1 MKLNII
7 PFVFAR
13 GNSKGIKNKNLLKF
27 KNTTLLGNAILQAKK
42 IKYSKRIFVS
52 TDSVKI
58 KKEALKYKAEVPFIR
73 PKHLSTDTSPEIYAW
88 RHAVDFLNNKL
99 DIFPDY
105 IVSVPTTSPLRRTS
119 DINKC
124 LSLAIKNKLDIVFAI
139 TSSHK
144 NPYFNMLIKKKG
156 KLKIAIKK
164 NKKIS
169 RRQDAPK
176 SFDLTTICY
185 VFKPNYIKS
194 NFNLFSGKVGYVH
207 IPKQRAIDIDDKW
220 DYRIAISLN
229 KYYV

>member
-1 MKLNII
+1 MKLNIVS
-7 PFVFAR
+7 FVFAR

-27 KNTTLLGNAILQAKK
+27 NNTTLLGNAILQAKK
-42 IKYSKRIFVS
+42 IKFANKIFVS
-52 TDSVKI
+52 TDSIKI
-58 KKEALKYKAEVPFIR
+58 KTEALKYKAQVPFIR

-88 RHAVDFLNNKL
+88 RHAVDYLNKKL

-105 IVSVPTTSPLRRTS
+105 IVSVPTTSPLRRIS

-139 TSSHK
+139 TNSHK
-144 NPYFNMLIKKKG
+144 NPHFNMLIEKKG
-156 KLKIAIKK
+156 KLQIAIKK

-176 SFDLTTICY
+176 SFDLTTVCY
-185 VFKPNYIKS
+185 VFKPNYIKN

-207 IPKQRAIDIDDKW
+207 IPKQRAVDIDDIW
-220 DYRIAISLN
+220 DYRMAISLN

>member
-1 MKLNII
+1 MKLNIV
-7 PFVFAR
+7 PFIFAR

-27 KNTTLLGNAILQAKK
+27 NNTTLLGNAILQAKK
-42 IKYSKRIFVS
+42 IKYAKKIFVS
-52 TDSVKI
+52 TDNIKI
-58 KKEALKYKAEVPFIR
+58 RKEALKHKAEVPFIR
-73 PKHLSTDTSPEIYAW
+73 PKNLSTDTSPEIFAW
-88 RHAVDFLNNKL
+88 RHAVNFLNNKL
-99 DIFPDY
+99 NIFPDY
-105 IVSVPTTSPLRRTS
+105 VVSVPTTSPLRRIS

-124 LSLAIKNKLDIVFAI
+124 LSLAIKNKLDMVFAI
-139 TSSHK
+139 TNSSK

-156 KLKIAIKK
+156 KLQIVLKR

-176 SFDLTTICY
+176 SFDLTTVCY

-207 IPKQRAIDIDDKW
+207 VPKQRALDIDDIW
-220 DYRIAISLN
+220 DYRTAIILN

>member
-1 MKLNII
+1 MKLNIVS
-7 PFVFAR
+7 FVFAR

-27 KNTTLLGNAILQAKK
+27 NNTTLLGNAILQAKK
-42 IKYSKRIFVS
+42 IKYSRRIFVS

-58 KKEALKYKAEVPFIR
+58 KNEALKYKAEVPFIR

-124 LSLAIKNKLDIVFAI
+124 LSLAIKNKLDMVFAI

-144 NPYFNMLIKKKG
+144 NPYFNMLIEKKG

-176 SFDLTTICY
+176 SFDLTTVCY

-207 IPKQRAIDIDDKW
+207 VPKQRALDIDDIW
-220 DYRIAISLN
+220 DYRTAISLN

>member
-1 MKLNII
+1 MKLNIVTFI
-7 PFVFAR
+7 FAR

-27 KNTTLLGNAILQAKK
+27 KHTTLLGNAISQARK

-52 TDSVKI
+52 TDSIKI

-73 PKHLSTDTSPEIYAW
+73 PKYLSTDTAPEIYAW

-105 IVSVPTTSPLRRTS
+105 IVSVPTTSPLRRIS

-124 LSLAIKNKLDIVFAI
+124 LSLAIKNELDIVFAI

-144 NPYFNMLIKKKG
+144 NPHFNILVEKNG
-156 KLKIAIKK
+156 KLQIAIKK
-164 NKKIS
+164 NKKIA
-169 RRQDAPK
+169 RRQDAPR
-176 SFDLTTICY
+176 SFDLTTVCY

-194 NFNLFSGKVGYVH
+194 NFNLFSGKVGYVN

>member
-7 PFVFAR
+7 PFIFAR

-27 KNTTLLGNAILQAKK
+27 NNTSLLGNAILQARK
-42 IKYSKRIFVS
+42 IKFAKKIFVS
-52 TDSVKI
+52 TDSVGI
-58 KKEALKYKAEVPFIR
+58 KKEALKYKALVPFIR
-73 PKHLSTDTSPEIYAW
+73 PKHLSTDASPEIYAW
-88 RHAVDFLNNKL
+88 RHAINFLNNKL
-99 DIFPDY
+99 NIFPDY
-105 IVSVPTTSPLRRTS
+105 IVSVPTTSPLRRIS

-124 LSLAIKNKLDIVFAI
+124 LRLAIKNKLDIVFAI
-139 TSSHK
+139 TNSHK
-144 NPYFNMLIKKKG
+144 NPHFNMLVEKKG
-156 KLKIAIKK
+156 KLQIAIKK

-176 SFDLTTICY
+176 SFDLTTVCY
-185 VFKPNYIKS
+185 VFKPDYIKS

-207 IPKQRAIDIDDKW
+207 VPKQRAVDIDDKW

>member
-1 MKLNII
+1 MTLNIV
-7 PFVFAR
+7 PFIFAR
-13 GNSKGIKNKNLLKF
+13 GNSKGIKNKNLLRF
-27 KNTTLLGNAILQAKK
+27 NNTTLLGNAILQARK
-42 IKYSKRIFVS
+42 IKHAKNIFVS
-52 TDSVKI
+52 TDSIKI
-58 KKEALKYKAEVPFIR
+58 KKEALKYKAQVPFIR
-73 PKHLSTDTSPEIYAW
+73 PKHLSTDTSPEICAW

-99 DIFPDY
+99 NIFPDF
-105 IVSVPTTSPLRRTS
+105 IVSVPTTSPLRRIS

-139 TSSHK
+139 TNSHK
-144 NPYFNMLIKKKG
+144 NPYFNMLIEKKG

-176 SFDLTTICY
+176 SFDLTTVCY
-185 VFKPNYIKS
+185 VFKPEYIKS

-207 IPKQRAIDIDDKW
+207 IPKQRAVDIDDKW
-220 DYRIAISLN
+220 DYRTAISLN

>member
-7 PFVFAR
+7 PFIFAR

-27 KNTTLLGNAILQAKK
+27 NNTTLLGNAILQARK
-42 IKYSKRIFVS
+42 IKFAKKIFVS
-52 TDSVKI
+52 TDSIRI
-58 KKEALKYKAEVPFIR
+58 KKEALKYKAQVPFIR
-73 PKHLSTDTSPEIYAW
+73 PKNLATDASPEIYAW
-88 RHAVDFLNNKL
+88 RHAIDFLNNKL

-105 IVSVPTTSPLRRTS
+105 IVSVPTTSPLRRIS

-124 LSLAIKNKLDIVFAI
+124 LILAIKNKLDMVFAI
-139 TSSHK
+139 TNSHK
-144 NPYFNMLIKKKG
+144 NPHFNMLIKKKG
-156 KLKIAIKK
+156 KLQIAIKK

-176 SFDLTTICY
+176 SFDLTTVCY

-194 NFNLFSGKVGYVH
+194 NLNLFSGKVGYVNV
-207 IPKQRAIDIDDKW
+207 PKQRAIDIDDIW
-220 DYRIAISLN
+220 DYRIATSLN

>member
-1 MKLNII
+1 
-7 PFVFAR
+7 
-13 GNSKGIKNKNLLKF
+13 LKF
-27 KNTTLLGNAILQAKK
+27 NNTTLLGNAILQARK
-42 IKYSKRIFVS
+42 IKYSRRIFVS
-52 TDSVKI
+52 TDSFKI
-58 KKEALKYKAEVPFIR
+58 KNEALKYKAEVPFIR

-144 NPYFNMLIKKKG
+144 NPYFNMLIEKKG

>member
-1 MKLNII
+1 MKLNIV

-27 KNTTLLGNAILQAKK
+27 KNTTLLGNAILQARK
-42 IKYSKRIFVS
+42 IKYAKKIFVS
-52 TDSVKI
+52 TDSIKI
-58 KKEALKYKAEVPFIR
+58 KKEALKYKAEVPFTR
-73 PKHLSTDTSPEIYAW
+73 PTHLSSDTSPEIYAW
-88 RHAVDFLNNKL
+88 RHAVDFLNKKL
-99 DIFPDY
+99 HIFPDY

-124 LSLAIKNKLDIVFAI
+124 LSLAIKNKLDMVFAI

-144 NPYFNMLIKKKG
+144 NPYFNILIEKKG

-164 NKKIS
+164 NKEIS

-176 SFDLTTICY
+176 CFDLTTVCY
-185 VFKPNYIKS
+185 VFKPNYIKT

>member
-1 MKLNII
+1 MRLNIVTFI
-7 PFVFAR
+7 FAR

-27 KNTTLLGNAILQAKK
+27 NNTTLLGNAILQARK
-42 IKYSKRIFVS
+42 IKYAKKIFVS
-52 TDSVKI
+52 TDSIKI

-105 IVSVPTTSPLRRTS
+105 IVSVPTTSPLRRAS

-144 NPYFNMLIKKKG
+144 NPYFNMLIEKKG

-194 NFNLFSGKVGYVH
+194 NFNLFSGKVGYVL

>member
-1 MKLNII
+1 MKLNIVS
-7 PFVFAR
+7 FVFAR

-27 KNTTLLGNAILQAKK
+27 NNTTLLGNAILQARK
-42 IKYSKRIFVS
+42 IKYSRRIFVS

-58 KKEALKYKAEVPFIR
+58 KNEALKYKAEVPFIR

>member
-1 MKLNII
+1 MRLNII
-7 PFVFAR
+7 AFIFAR

-27 KNTTLLGNAILQAKK
+27 NNTTLLGNAILQARK
-42 IKYSKRIFVS
+42 IKYVKKIFVS
-52 TDSVKI
+52 TDSIKI

-88 RHAVDFLNNKL
+88 RHAVDFLNHKL
-99 DIFPDY
+99 NIFPDY
-105 IVSVPTTSPLRRTS
+105 IVSAPTTSPLRRIS

-124 LSLAIKNKLDIVFAI
+124 LSLAIKNKLDMVFAI
-139 TSSHK
+139 TNSHK
-144 NPYFNMLIKKKG
+144 NPHFNMLIEKNG
-156 KLKIAIKK
+156 KLQIAIK
-164 NKKIS
+164 KKIS

-176 SFDLTTICY
+176 SFDLTTVCY

-207 IPKQRAIDIDDKW
+207 VPKQRAVDIDDKW
-220 DYRIAISLN
+220 DYRIAASLN

>member
-1 MKLNII
+1 MKFN
-7 PFVFAR
+7 
-13 GNSKGIKNKNLLKF
+13 
-27 KNTTLLGNAILQAKK
+27 NTTLLGNAILQARK
-42 IKYSKRIFVS
+42 IKYSRRIFVS
-52 TDSVKI
+52 TDSFKI
-58 KKEALKYKAEVPFIR
+58 KNEALKYKAEVPFIR

-144 NPYFNMLIKKKG
+144 NPYFNMLIEKKG

>member
-1 MKLNII
+1 MKLNIVPI
-7 PFVFAR
+7 IFAR

-27 KNTTLLGNAILQAKK
+27 NNTTLLGNAILQARK
-42 IKYSKRIFVS
+42 IKYAKKIFIS
-52 TDSVKI
+52 TDSIKI
-58 KKEALKYKAEVPFIR
+58 KNEALKYKALVPFIR

-105 IVSVPTTSPLRRTS
+105 IVSVPTTSPLRRIS

-124 LSLAIKNKLDIVFAI
+124 LTLAIENELDMVFAI
-139 TSSHK
+139 TSSYR
-144 NPYFNMLIKKKG
+144 NPYFNMLIEKKG
-156 KLKIAIKK
+156 KLQIAIKK
-164 NKKIS
+164 NKTIS

-194 NFNLFSGKVGYVH
+194 NSNLFSGKVGYVQV
-207 IPKQRAIDIDDKW
+207 PKQRAVDIDDKW

>member
-1 MKLNII
+1 MKLNIV

-27 KNTTLLGNAILQAKK
+27 NNTTLLGNAILQARK
-42 IKYSKRIFVS
+42 IKFAKKIFVS
-52 TDSVKI
+52 TDSIRI
-58 KKEALKYKAEVPFIR
+58 KKEALKYKAQVPFIR
-73 PKHLSTDTSPEIYAW
+73 PKYLSTDASPEIYAW

-99 DIFPDY
+99 NVFPDY
-105 IVSVPTTSPLRRTS
+105 IVSVPTTSPLRRIS

-124 LSLAIKNKLDIVFAI
+124 LSLAIKNKLDMVFAI
-139 TSSHK
+139 TNSNK
-144 NPYFNMLIKKKG
+144 NPHFNMLLEKKG
-156 KLKIAIKK
+156 KLQIAIKK
-164 NKKIS
+164 NKNIS

-176 SFDLTTICY
+176 SFDLTTVCY
-185 VFKPNYIKS
+185 VFKPDYIKS

-207 IPKQRAIDIDDKW
+207 VPKQRAVDIDDKW

>member
-1 MKLNII
+1 MKLNIV

-27 KNTTLLGNAILQAKK
+27 NNTTLLGNAILQARK
-42 IKYSKRIFVS
+42 IKYAKKIFVS
-52 TDSVKI
+52 TDSIKI

-88 RHAVDFLNNKL
+88 RHAVDFLNNEL

-144 NPYFNMLIKKKG
+144 NPYFNMLIEKKG

>member
-1 MKLNII
+1 MKLNIV

-27 KNTTLLGNAILQAKK
+27 NNTTLLGNAILQARRIKFAKK
-42 IKYSKRIFVS
+42 IFVS
-52 TDSVKI
+52 TDSNKI
-58 KKEALKYKAEVPFIR
+58 KKEALKYKAQVPFVR
-73 PKHLSTDTSPEIYAW
+73 PKHLSTDNSPEIYAW
-88 RHAVDFLNNKL
+88 RHAVDYLNNKL

-105 IVSVPTTSPLRRTS
+105 IVSVPTTSPLRRIS

-124 LSLAIKNKLDIVFAI
+124 LSLAIKSKLDMVFAI
-139 TSSHK
+139 TNSHK

-156 KLKIAIKK
+156 KLQIFIKK

-176 SFDLTTICY
+176 SFDLTTVCY

-194 NFNLFSGKVGYVH
+194 NFNLFSGKVGYVYV
-207 IPKQRAIDIDDKW
+207 PKQRAVDIDDKW
-220 DYRIAISLN
+220 DYRIAIALN
-229 KYYV
+229 KYHV